1 MNNYLNNKY
10 LNNQVKAVKNIAS
23 MNYMYLDLV
32 DSTILVQ
39 SHLQSTLSP
48 AVFFPFVPHP
58 HQDLFAC
65 LFQFSY
71 FIKRIIYLIISF
83 LLQWLNESLLL
94 FPFFPSLPFLTP
106 QPPCS
111 SSLLLLLPAFG
122 YVLLKSFCKSFA
134 HFPFYSTNDL

>member
-94 FPFFPSLPFLTP
+94 FPFLPFSSLPHPPTPLFFFIAIALTSIWICSFEEFLQVFCP
-106 QPPCS
+106 
-111 SSLLLLLPAFG
+111 F
-122 YVLLKSFCKSFA
+122 SFL
-134 HFPFYSTNDL
+134 FY